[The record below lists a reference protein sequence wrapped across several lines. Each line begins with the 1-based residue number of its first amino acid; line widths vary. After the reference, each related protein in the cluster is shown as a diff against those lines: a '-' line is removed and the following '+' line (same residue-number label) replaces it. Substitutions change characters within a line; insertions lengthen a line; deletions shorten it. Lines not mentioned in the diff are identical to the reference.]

1 MDTKNPQVA
10 GGHLRASNVAGN
22 NSIALSTTTPADATV
37 VDRHV
42 VITGGAIGLYC
53 VTVQPPLPGH
63 DPQIFDSY
71 KRARG
76 AASGLRLVYRWPI
89 VDETGEAQ

>member
-1 MDTKNPQVA
+1 MKNERPLA
-10 GGHLRASNVAGN
+10 GGEEAHV
-22 NSIALSTTTPADATV
+22 SIGPDACGSSTPTPMDATV

-42 VITGGAIGLYC
+42 VITGGAIGIYC

-63 DPQIFDSY
+63 DPQIFDCY

-89 VDETGEAQ
+89 IDETGGGQ